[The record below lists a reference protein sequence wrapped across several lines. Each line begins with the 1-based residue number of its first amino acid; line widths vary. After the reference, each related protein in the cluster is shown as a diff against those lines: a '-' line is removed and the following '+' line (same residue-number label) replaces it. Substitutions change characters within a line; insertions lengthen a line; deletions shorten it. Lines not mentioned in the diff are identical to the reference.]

1 MPRHPVFISRRRL
14 YFPFDRINWIK
25 EEPSNDGLAF
35 IIPWDLLKPVSVKL
49 KERYGKP

>member
-1 MPRHPVFISRRRL
+1 MPRHPVFISRRRV

-25 EEPSNDGLAF
+25 EEQSNDGLAF

-49 KERYGKP
+49 KER